1 MFSNVL
7 LVCVGN
13 ICRSPMAEALL
24 RQRVDDT
31 GIVISSAG
39 THAMLRSAIDPLAQA
54 VLQIHGVAAQRHR
67 SRQIDRQMLHA
78 ADLVLVME
86 HSQTHSVFG
95 MAPEVRGKTFLIGK
109 WQHALEIADPYR
121 RPKLAFEQTYE
132 QLSRCVD
139 DWLPYL
145 QSGDPR

>member
-7 LVCVGN
+7 VVCVGN
-13 ICRSPMAEALL
+13 ICRSPMAEAMF
-24 RQRVDDT
+24 RQRVHDT
-31 GIVISSAG
+31 GIAISSAG
-39 THAMLRSAIDPLAQA
+39 THAMLSSTMDPLARA
-54 VLQIHGVAAQRHR
+54 VLQVNGVDAHKHR
-67 SRQIDRQMLHA
+67 SRQIDRQMLYD
-78 ADLVLVME
+78 ADLILLME
-86 HSQTHSVFG
+86 HSQTQSVLKL
-95 MAPEVRGKTFLIGK
+95 APEVRGKTFLIGK
-109 WQHALEIADPYR
+109 WQQALEIADPYR